1 MMCCMCNIWANKQN
15 FITVNGTSFCQ
26 ILVYDF
32 RNIIGLVVMS
42 LPLILSPQVLGLA
55 TDGLSNLQDFA
66 GKLSFIQR
74 EGNMTYVRDKE
85 LATEVP
91 TETKFELFDPRNTL
105 RTARFTYTWDLG
117 NGEVLKGSEPSVHYN
132 YSSSG
137 NYTLRLRVG
146 AQVNKASAPLTGV
159 YTMDVIVLDAVRN
172 IELSPLSFQVSRNN
186 SLVVHVDGSPPMWV
200 CWRFLQNCVSATPTG
215 CHLSMLYENTMIL
228 NHTFTALGVHCL
240 DISARNDI
248 SKLQTSYSIF
258 VRRDPSINLLF
269 TLTCAGIILAILAF
283 ITVIACRTKN
293 GHNNKPQMPKSSN
306 ATYSSMNM
314 ELQPHQDIPDISS
327 DIDVSRPKKEEVQ
340 PLLQHGTR
348 SVAYSYRN

>member
-1 MMCCMCNIWANKQN
+1 M
-15 FITVNGTSFCQ
+15 
-26 ILVYDF
+26 Y
-32 RNIIGLVVMS
+32 RNIIALVVMS

-55 TDGLSNLQDFA
+55 TDGLSNHQNIA
-66 GKLSFIQR
+66 GKLSFIQT
-74 EGNMTYVRDKE
+74 EGNVTYLRDKE

-105 RTARFTYTWDLG
+105 RTARFTYTWDFG

-132 YSSSG
+132 YSSPG

-146 AQVNKASAPLTGV
+146 AQVNKTSTPLTGV
-159 YTMDVIVLDAVRN
+159 YTMDVTVLDAIRN

-215 CHLSMLYENTMIL
+215 CHLTMLYENTMTL

-248 SKLQTSYSIF
+248 SKLQTSYNIF
-258 VRRDPSINLLF
+258 VRRDPPINLLF
-269 TLTCAGIILAILAF
+269 TLTCTGIILAILAF

-293 GHNNKPQMPKSSN
+293 GHNNKPQMSKSSN

-314 ELQPHQDIPDISS
+314 ELQPQQDLPDISS
-327 DIDVSRPKKEEVQ
+327 DLYVSRPKNEEVQ

-348 SVAYSYRN
+348 SVAKSYRN